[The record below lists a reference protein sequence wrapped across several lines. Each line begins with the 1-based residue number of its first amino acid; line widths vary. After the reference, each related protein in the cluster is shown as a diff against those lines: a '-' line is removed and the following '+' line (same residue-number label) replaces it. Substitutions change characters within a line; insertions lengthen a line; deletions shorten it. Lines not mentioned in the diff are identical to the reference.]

1 MSKEK
6 PDYTKFM
13 KKPAP
18 IEASFLPDE
27 EIPEPG
33 TEEKIPWADI
43 IPEGPQD
50 SGPPPPAAPLSAP
63 PAKTREGEN
72 LSRLPGVRGT
82 ESQELSAGLAPAFRA
97 LLVDIPFS
105 PVPVPIL
112 PAALFVI
119 ALVAAA
125 LFLP

>member
-18 IEASFLPDE
+18 LEANFLPDE

-33 TEEKIPWADI
+33 AEEEIPWADI
-43 IPEGPQD
+43 IPEGPQA
-50 SGPPPPAAPLSAP
+50 SGPPLGAPVAAP
-63 PAKTREGEN
+63 PAKARQGED
-72 LSRLPGVRGT
+72 LGRLQAAGGA
-82 ESQELSAGLAPAFRA
+82 ESQELSADLAPAFRA

-112 PAALFVI
+112 PVALFVI

-125 LFLP
+125 LSLS